1 MAQRDQAVLEVLVG
15 QGVKVVQEDQM
26 GQEVLVCL
34 VDLEDHMVLEEKRD
48 LADRKVL
55 VDRVAKHLLE
65 VLGSQVVH

>member
-48 LADRKVL
+48 LADPKVL